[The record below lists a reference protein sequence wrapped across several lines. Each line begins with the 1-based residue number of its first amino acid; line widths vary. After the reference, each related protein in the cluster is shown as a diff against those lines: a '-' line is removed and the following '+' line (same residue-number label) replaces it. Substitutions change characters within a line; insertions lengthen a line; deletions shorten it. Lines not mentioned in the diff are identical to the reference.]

1 MNIIKVFKMINGEE
15 LIAEVKLDN
24 SETYELINPATIQL
38 QQTSQGVG
46 VGIAPYMPYAGEEIV
61 LRKAAIAAEGNP
73 EEKMQNEYRRIFSG
87 IEIAPA
93 SALAGLSIVK

>member
-1 MNIIKVFKMINGEE
+1 
-15 LIAEVKLDN
+15 
-24 SETYELINPATIQL
+24 
-38 QQTSQGVG
+38 
-46 VGIAPYMPYAGEEIV
+46 MPYAGEEIV